1 MAVYS
6 FDQNTGVVSPDT
18 ATVVSGVE
26 AEWRAAL
33 GEDLVTTADTPQG
46 VLITQEALARQQ
58 VAENNA
64 QIANQFNPNFSGGP
78 FLDALCA
85 LVGEIERRPAMPS
98 VIVSVTVAGIPGTL
112 IPAGSLARSSDGQ
125 TWGLSDPV
133 VLDSSGG
140 ALGRF
145 ICTETGPIACLPGQL
160 FEPLTAILGWETV
173 TNSDAAVLGTVEQ
186 SDAELS
192 YLRRVT
198 LARKGISTR
207 NAQQSNL
214 NAIET
219 VTSTTFRENIGD
231 TIAVIDGVTMVPHS
245 VWSCVDGG
253 TNQEVAETLLRVKT
267 DGAGWNGSVSVNV
280 TEPNSGQVYPVK
292 FDRPTYINPTIK
304 VTVRQNGDPQNPV
317 TQIPINVAK
326 WARGELP
333 GDDGLKIGV
342 SLNAF
347 ELSGAILYYNPRYF
361 VTNVEISLNG
371 VPQPGGI
378 SAAIWER
385 VIVPESAVSVVLL

>member
-1 MAVYS
+1 MAIYS

-18 ATVVSGVE
+18 ADVLAEVS
-26 AEWRAAL
+26 AEWKSAF
-33 GEDLVTTADTPQG
+33 GEDLVTTPDTPQG
-46 VLITQEALARQQ
+46 VLITQEALARSQ

-64 QIANQFNPNFSGGP
+64 QIANQFNPNLSGGI

-98 VIVSVTVAGIPGTL
+98 VIVDASIGGIAGTFIPS
-112 IPAGSLARSSDGQ
+112 GSLARSQDGNLWATNYDVTIGVDGTAQ
-125 TWGLSDPV
+125 V
-133 VLDSSGG
+133 
-140 ALGRF
+140 RF
-145 ICTETGPIACLPGQL
+145 VCTVNGPIACLPGDL
-160 FEPLTAILGWETV
+160 FEPLSSVLGWESV
-173 TNSDAAVLGTVEQ
+173 TNTNAAVLGVTEQ
-186 SDAELS
+186 SDAELL

-219 VTSTTFRENIGD
+219 VTSTTFRENIGN
-231 TIAVIDGVTMVPHS
+231 TTAVIDGVTMVPHS

-253 TNQEVAETLLRVKT
+253 SNLEVAETLLRVKT
-267 DGAGWNGSVSVNV
+267 DGAAWNGAVTVNV
-280 TEPNSGQVYPVK
+280 TDPNSGQVYPVK

-347 ELSGAILYYNPRYF
+347 ELSGAILFYNPRYF
-361 VTNVEISLNG
+361 VTNVEISLGG

-378 SAAIWER
+378 PVEIWQR
-385 VIVPESAVSVVLL
+385 VIIPESAVSVVLL